1 MWEIVEPPKAVELPQ
16 KEQCEGLVFRCVSS
30 QYTYRDRKNR
40 IIWGERTVMRQLIKE
55 SCPGCDRCGY
65 LEDNLQIDSTEQNV
79 DIRPRL
85 EHGAKYRLAVAD
97 VGYDWETGQ
106 CDSWTIA
113 FILIED

>member
-1 MWEIVEPPKAVELPQ
+1 MSEIEKLES
-16 KEQCEGLVFRCVSS
+16 KEDPGKKSCPGLVFRCIHS

-55 SCPGCDRCGY
+55 SCPDCDRCGY
-65 LEDNLQIDSTEQNV
+65 LEDNLQEDSTEQNV

-85 EHGAKYRLAVAD
+85 EHGAKYRLAVVD